1 MQIFLIIYFAFN
13 LRYLVQQAPLETE
26 VCDWECE
33 ETVGGEGT
41 GDPGDVPAAGPGD
54 PASRKDFPRCYENSP
69 EEASLPDSDT
79 LSPALNA
86 VNLIFSP
93 DLDWK
98 NFFGLPGETFGSEM
112 EVFD

>member
-1 MQIFLIIYFAFN
+1 MTA
-13 LRYLVQQAPLETE
+13 A
-26 VCDWECE
+26 CGWEC
-33 ETVGGEGT
+33 EGT
-41 GDPGDVPAAGPGD
+41 GDDGDTADPGDDPEDGQGPEGPGC
-54 PASRKDFPRCYENSP
+54 RRDFPRCCENSP

-98 NFFGLPGETFGSEM
+98 NFFGFPGETFGSEM